1 MASTKFLCGRF
12 APLPAT
18 HSELWYPRCTKPGQ
32 GARMSQPSGHQ
43 VCSHRCDLPVP
54 VELDPVGLC
63 VYHFTSSVEHTCS
76 EMHRQIALR
85 GATAERQ
92 AEVGTYIGECSLLLA
107 RVGGNLRLSY
117 ELKRRLL
124 CTFLSL
130 MNLRENL
137 ERAASSRVPE
147 RPIQG
152 SSSASG
158 GPLVPDR
165 VHSALNAGLHS

>member
-1 MASTKFLCGRF
+1 
-12 APLPAT
+12 
-18 HSELWYPRCTKPGQ
+18 
-32 GARMSQPSGHQ
+32 MSKPSGHQ
-43 VCSHRCDLPVP
+43 VCTHSCDLPVP

-63 VYHFTSSVEHTCS
+63 VYHFTSSVEQTCS

-92 AEVGTYIGECSLLLA
+92 AEVGMYIGECSLLLA

-147 RPIQG
+147 FR
-152 SSSASG
+152 SSGTGLASAPVVLQESSHDSG
-158 GPLVPDR
+158 
-165 VHSALNAGLHS
+165 

>member
-1 MASTKFLCGRF
+1 
-12 APLPAT
+12 
-18 HSELWYPRCTKPGQ
+18 
-32 GARMSQPSGHQ
+32 MSQPTGHQ

-85 GATAERQ
+85 GATAERH

-137 ERAASSRVPE
+137 ESAASSRVPE
-147 RPIQG
+147 LRSFGTGLASAPVVLQE
-152 SSSASG
+152 SSHDSG
-158 GPLVPDR
+158 
-165 VHSALNAGLHS
+165 